1 MELGQTKD
9 SILAQHGPA
18 TEENHSRNTAVYRSG
33 PWKVDVQYCDGVACR
48 LTFSKIGQLSDTEI
62 ESILAQNAGGAEWKE
77 TDTGNAK
84 RTWQRTD
91 FAAAECDRVK
101 PALMNIMQA
110 PPGHETATASAL
122 VENSPAPVQEVI
134 PYAVEQRS
142 PSRPAAP
149 PLPEDL
155 ALVFGNFVERHLP
168 VFLVPLLMLFGLW
181 LVDRLRR
188 KPAQE
193 AAAPRRIVRPRASS
207 DGRATQPME
216 CTLDGLEPEGFD
228 LLVGEIFRRQG
239 YEIEMS
245 GGVGSDGANDLTLRK
260 SDEVILIQCR
270 HWNSW
275 KVSAPSLEEFYGTVM
290 AAGATSGI
298 FVTSGEYT
306 REARTFAEDKPI
318 RLIDRT
324 EFEQLIEEISE
335 PGENLFDLGR
345 WIDRFSANVTVAD
358 PACPFCGKGMT
369 LKRGFQGRP
378 FWSCQTFPHCGGKR
392 DGRVELLRTRTPSPE
407 I

>member
-1 MELGQTKD
+1 
-9 SILAQHGPA
+9 
-18 TEENHSRNTAVYRSG
+18 V
-33 PWKVDVQYCDGVACR
+33 
-48 LTFSKIGQLSDTEI
+48 
-62 ESILAQNAGGAEWKE
+62 QNAGGSDWKE
-77 TDTGNAK
+77 METGNAK

-91 FAAAECDRVK
+91 FAAAECDRVN
-101 PALMNIMQA
+101 PASMTFVQA
-110 PPGHETATASAL
+110 PPGSEAQSAPAL
-122 VENSPAPVQEVI
+122 AENSPTPAEEEPI

-142 PSRPAAP
+142 PSQ
-149 PLPEDL
+149 PLPRPLPDDI

-168 VFLVPLLMLFGLW
+168 VFLVPLLLLFSVW
-181 LVDRLRR
+181 LIKRLKQ
-188 KPAQE
+188 KPAQAP
-193 AAAPRRIVRPRASS
+193 AAARRIVTPRVSA
-207 DGRATQPME
+207 DAMATQPVE
-216 CTLDGLEPEGFD
+216 CTLDALEPEAFD

-260 SDEVILIQCR
+260 SAEVILVQCR

-275 KVSAPSLEEFYGTVM
+275 KVSAPSLEEFYGIVM

-298 FVTSGEYT
+298 FVTSGDYT
-306 REARTFAEDKPI
+306 PEARTFAQTKPI

-324 EFEQLIEEISE
+324 GLEQLIGEINE
-335 PGENLFDLGR
+335 PGENLFDLR
-345 WIDRFSANVTVAD
+345 LWIDRFSARVTVAD
-358 PACPFCGKGMT
+358 PACPFCGKPMK

-392 DGRVELLRTRTPSPE
+392 DGRVELLRTRAASPE